1 MSELPP
7 VVAEIVGSRRL
18 GTGGGAV
25 ATFTVAK
32 SEALLALRSRPQP
45 SEWSWTLP
53 LVRAANTITDR
64 AAVYFSQ
71 HEEEDQQVDTLT
83 FVVPEADLGALQ
95 LRDLLGGALE
105 DDLGGPL
112 ESETRTDRLRRFR
125 RLLGKAAND
134 ALAAD
139 LRELEVLTPVGGR
152 RFIRREEVSED
163 LDPYSTRNAGTRS
176 RPGTFV
182 FRRRTTRKGLGRR
195 FGRWLSGYSDDWLTL
210 TRMWRGAIV
219 GAATEDLERDGDGA
233 HGMSLVP
240 LLPGRPEKLGAL
252 ARWSRAPELQ
262 GLWLVRD
269 GVKVARLDE
278 SIAASGV
285 APGELAGWVEC
296 PRLRLTADEGK
307 VVQDATFQELV
318 AWLADAV
325 AHFFDVDDEQRV
337 VWPTRLEGLPTA
349 SGRVLSLAALGRR
362 AAGGQDLL
370 FVWPHQQAGLPASV
384 GARVVAASPS
394 HLALAREALP
404 GVRFVP
410 LRALGARPSFT
421 PVDLTSLD
429 QGSLSP
435 LPLVTGSPFEGPDG
449 EKLRISLTGYVHRY
463 TAAVQG
469 ATVLLAFEREVAQ
482 LREIR
487 FTIPGLTLLARVEAQ
502 EGQVLDLE
510 SFQANG
516 PLISA
521 VGLRCKEL
529 ADEHLDALLGHVMST
544 ANPWENPLTRVALEQ
559 LSAVRLGL
567 RYVERGGS
575 LAVVWE
581 DHPLLYLRVGETHEG
596 KAMDLRDALQRVAAS
611 GFIVLTNEGRG
622 KWRTLESDDDRLKP
636 WKVEPYARP
645 LFDRVVG
652 PGLVLTMPAVPE
664 AYPLLRP
671 VEEQHHLLL
680 DAGRFEQD
688 LARHASD
695 PDARLRLAA
704 HLLVAR
710 SLGHHTRG
718 LDTVPLF
725 LRYDP
730 RAAAPSRLVS
740 LEQILAEQTGI
751 AVPGAVSRELP
762 GPAIEAAPGLALMLH
777 AVEGLHP
784 EVAPQ
789 PSSSMVEGRIP
800 GPVRK
805 RGRHVPPLITKPVV
819 EHAVVGSLKIAG
831 DGSSPGVDLWERGLK
846 VGELRLPEPLGRVSG
861 RLWIAARIE
870 HRELEKLVTEHAV
883 GLLAAVVEQRFLAVP
898 GSPQREKLE
907 ALVDYARK
915 AVLLDDRLGL
925 APLLG
930 VDRAPERPTETALDR
945 SLRAWPLHRL
955 PDRDDIWLEDAV
967 VQSLGMQVVLEKAM
981 LSWKAAR
988 ITGRRPNGTLVL
1000 ELGLRNTW
1008 INRATR
1014 VGSAERRIASLEAA
1028 VVVMAE
1034 FFRQTADQGT
1044 FVVSNPDRAVAYWR
1058 LLALLIENVGKDR

>member
-18 GTGGGAV
+18 GTSGGAV

-32 SEALLALRSRPQP
+32 SEALLALRGRPLP
-45 SEWSWTLP
+45 NEWWWTLP
-53 LVRAANTITDR
+53 LLRAANAISER
-64 AAVYFSQ
+64 PAVFLSQ
-71 HEEEDQQVDTLT
+71 AEEDEHQVDTLT
-83 FVVPEADLGALQ
+83 FVVPEADLSALE

-112 ESETRTDRLRRFR
+112 EGETRTDQLRRFR

-134 ALAAD
+134 ALASD
-139 LRELEVLTPVGGR
+139 LRELEILTPVGGR

-163 LDPYSTRNAGTRS
+163 LDPYSARNAGTRS

-182 FRRRTTRKGLGRR
+182 VRRRTDRRGVAGR
-195 FGRWLSGYSDDWLTL
+195 FGRWLAGQSDDWHTL
-210 TRMWRGAIV
+210 TRMWRRSIV
-219 GAATEDLERDGDGA
+219 GASGEDIDGDDGA

-240 LLPGRPEKLGAL
+240 MLPGRPEQLGAL
-252 ARWSRAPELQ
+252 ARWGRAPHLQ

-269 GVKVARLDE
+269 GIAVARLDE
-278 SIAASGV
+278 SIAAAGIP
-285 APGELAGWVEC
+285 PGELAGWVEC

-318 AWLADAV
+318 AWLADAM
-325 AHFFDVDDEQRV
+325 AHIYDVEDEQRV
-337 VWPTRLEGLPTA
+337 VWPTQLEGLPTA
-349 SGRVLSLAALGRR
+349 SGRVLSLAALQRR

-394 HLALAREALP
+394 HLALARDALP

-410 LRALGARPSFT
+410 LRALGARPTFT

-429 QGSLSP
+429 LGSLSP
-435 LPLVTGSPFEGPDG
+435 LPLVQGSPFEGPEG
-449 EKLRISLTGYVHRY
+449 ARLRLSLTGYVHRY
-463 TAAVQG
+463 TAAIQG
-469 ATVLLAFEREVAQ
+469 ATVLLAFEREVSQ
-482 LREIR
+482 LREFR
-487 FTIPGLTLLARVEAQ
+487 FTIPGLTLLARIEAE

-510 SFQANG
+510 SLQANG
-516 PLISA
+516 PLITA
-521 VGLRCKEL
+521 IGLRCKEL

-567 RYVERGGS
+567 RYVERRGG
-575 LAVVWE
+575 LALVWE
-581 DHPLLYLRVGETHEG
+581 DHPLLHLRVGETHEG
-596 KAMDLRDALQRVAAS
+596 QPMDLGDALRRVAEI
-611 GFIVLTNEGRG
+611 GFIVLSNEGRG
-622 KWRTLESDDDRLKP
+622 RWRTLESEDEQLKP

-664 AYPLLRP
+664 AYPLLKP
-671 VEEQHHLLL
+671 AAEQGHLLL
-680 DAGRFEQD
+680 DASRLEQD
-688 LARHASD
+688 LGRHASD
-695 PDARLRLAA
+695 PDARLRLAG

-710 SLGHHTRG
+710 AQGHATRG
-718 LDTVPLF
+718 LDAAPLF

-740 LEQILAEQTGI
+740 LEQVLAERTGI
-751 AVPGAVSRELP
+751 AVPGAVSRDLP
-762 GPAIEAAPGLALMLH
+762 GPAIEAPPGLARLLH
-777 AVEGLHP
+777 EVVGLHP
-784 EVAPQ
+784 EVAPR

-805 RGRHVPPLITKPVV
+805 RGRQVPPLITKPVIDN
-819 EHAVVGSLKIAG
+819 AVVGSLRIAG

-898 GSPQREKLE
+898 DSTQREKLE

-925 APLLG
+925 AHLLG
-930 VDRAPERPTETALDR
+930 VDRSPERQTETALDR

-967 VQSLGMQVVLEKAM
+967 VQSLGMHVILEKAM

-988 ITGRRPNGTLVL
+988 ITGRRANGTIVL

-1014 VGSAERRIASLEAA
+1014 VGSSERRVASLEAA
-1028 VVVMAE
+1028 VVILAE

-1058 LLALLIENVGKDR
+1058 LLALLIENVGD